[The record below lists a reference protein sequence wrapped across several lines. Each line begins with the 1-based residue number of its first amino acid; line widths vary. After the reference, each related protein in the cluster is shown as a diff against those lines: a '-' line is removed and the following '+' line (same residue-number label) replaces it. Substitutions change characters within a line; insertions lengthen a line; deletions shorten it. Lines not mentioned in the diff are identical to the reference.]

1 MATAR
6 YPSGE
11 VMPLKKNLIARAL
24 AALALT
30 TAILVAAP
38 ASAQTNA
45 GKPLRLVVPFPPGGS
60 TDILARLVG
69 QEAARIEKQ
78 NLVVE
83 NRPGGGTVIA
93 TEIVSRAAPD
103 GTTLLIMANSF
114 TINAT
119 LRKALPYDPKAS
131 FSPICQLV
139 VSPQLLVVHEHSPWH
154 SVAEFF
160 AAVHAHPGEY
170 SIATV
175 GPATTQHIAA
185 EQLKLQAKL
194 DLTYVAYP
202 GGAPA
207 VQALLGEHVT
217 SVITNYS
224 ELVEHLKTGTLRPLA
239 VASLQRMQAYPDLPT
254 LAESGVPGY
263 QATAWFGV
271 MAPARTPLNVIAD
284 LETAFKGA
292 MDVEAVTRRLNEI
305 GLYPAVVCGPEFK
318 QHVDQQIDE
327 YARVIKAAG
336 IKGE

>member
-1 MATAR
+1 MPSKTAFT
-6 YPSGE
+6 
-11 VMPLKKNLIARAL
+11 ARAL
-24 AALALT
+24 AALLLAGS
-30 TAILVAAP
+30 VMAAGSAP
-38 ASAQTNA
+38 AQTNA
-45 GKPLRLVVPFPPGGS
+45 GKNLRLVVPFPPGGS
-60 TDILARLVG
+60 ADVLARLVG
-69 QEAARIEKQ
+69 QEAARIAKQ
-78 NLVVE
+78 SLVVE

-93 TEIVSRAAPD
+93 TEVVSRAAPD
-103 GTTLLIMANSF
+103 GATLLIMANSF

-119 LRKALPYDPKAS
+119 LRKSLPYDPKAS

-139 VSPQLLVVHEHSPWH
+139 VSPQLLVVHSNSPWQT
-154 SVAEFF
+154 AGGFF

-185 EQLKLQAKL
+185 EQLKLAAKL

-217 SVITNYS
+217 SVLTNYS
-224 ELVEHLKTGTLRPLA
+224 ELVEHLKSGTLRPLA
-239 VASLQRMQAYPDLPT
+239 VASLRRMQAYPDLPT

-292 MDVEAVTRRLNEI
+292 MDVPAVTARLNEI
-305 GLYPAVVCGPEFK
+305 GLYPAVVCGPEFT
-318 QHVDQQIDE
+318 QHIDQQIDE

>member
-1 MATAR
+1 MR
-6 YPSGE
+6 
-11 VMPLKKNLIARAL
+11 LKTGHVARAL
-24 AALALT
+24 AALVLVGAV
-30 TAILVAAP
+30 TAATP
-38 ASAQTNA
+38 GSAQTNA
-45 GKPLRLVVPFPPGGS
+45 GKPLKIVVPFPPGGS
-60 TDILARLVG
+60 ADIIARLVG
-69 QEAARIEKQ
+69 QEAAQINKQ

-93 TEIVSRAAPD
+93 TELVARAAPD
-103 GTTLLIMANSF
+103 GNTVLIMANSF

-119 LRKALPYDPKAS
+119 LRSKLPYDPKAS
-131 FSPICQLV
+131 FAPVCQLV
-139 VSPQLLVVHEHSPWH
+139 VSPQLLVVHSHAPWH

-160 AAVHAHPGEY
+160 AAARAHPGAY

-185 EQLKLQAKL
+185 EQLKLQAKI

-207 VQALLGEHVT
+207 VTALLGEHVT
-217 SVITNYS
+217 SVLTNYS
-224 ELVEHLKTGTLRPLA
+224 ELVEQLRAGTLRPLA

-254 LAESGVPGY
+254 LDESGVPGY

-284 LETAFKGA
+284 LETAFRGA
-292 MDVEAVTRRLNEI
+292 MDASAVTTRLNEI

-318 QHVDQQIDE
+318 QHIDQQIDE
-327 YARVIKAAG
+327 YARVIEAAG